1 MKFDPQNIGK
11 ESVKNASRKSSL
23 YIIHESEKM
32 ILETKSVE
40 KWNHHM
46 KHIVMFIA
54 STNSLLLLL
63 CFSFSILFKLHSLCV
78 CLFIATWSD
87 FSWELDEE
95 RVTSY
100 NLLCLVM
107 QVSPLE
113 KSMDVYFCSYWK
125 FLDDFLLFES
135 LSLRKQKKCLVL
147 IAKREKRQKEV
158 WNIFQNPGKS
168 PSP

>member
-11 ESVKNASRKSSL
+11 ESVKNASKKKSSL
-23 YIIHESEKM
+23 WIIHERVKRCWWYLRQKVSRNEIITWN
-32 ILETKSVE
+32 ILWCSSR
-40 KWNHHM
+40 
-46 KHIVMFIA
+46 A
-54 STNSLLLLL
+54 P
-63 CFSFSILFKLHSLCV
+63 ILFFFVFPSRFSLNSTPCV

-95 RVTSY
+95 RVTSSSSSF

-125 FLDDFLLFES
+125 FLDDFLLFEF
-135 LSLRKQKKCLVL
+135 KKTKKKLLVL
-147 IAKREKRQKEV
+147 MAK
-158 WNIFQNPGKS
+158 
-168 PSP
+168 